1 MGDFYGIRKDF
12 DILIDNS
19 HAFNW
24 CPDLIIA
31 RDIYF
36 YDKRTCSI
44 LTPFMYAYLE
54 EIIRSTTTEYGR
66 ALVGNTCRKVGM
78 SLIKF
83 AKDQNIENKKY
94 VIELN
99 RIQKYFQQSTA
110 IDEENN
116 RNSTVHGYMHPRFWT
131 EEAFELLIHDI
142 ARMSKY
148 AKF

>member
-1 MGDFYGIRKDF
+1 MGIKNDF
-12 DILIDNS
+12 DVLIDNS
-19 HAFNW
+19 HAFNG

-36 YDKRTCSI
+36 NDKRTCSV

-66 ALVGNTCRKVGM
+66 DLVCNTYRKVGM
-78 SLIKF
+78 SLIKL
-83 AKDQNIENKKY
+83 AKEQNIENKQY
-94 VIELN
+94 VKELN
-99 RIQKYFQQSTA
+99 RIKKYFQQSTA
-110 IDEENN
+110 TDEGNN

-131 EEAFELLIHDI
+131 EESFELLMHDI

>member
-1 MGDFYGIRKDF
+1 
-12 DILIDNS
+12 
-19 HAFNW
+19 
-24 CPDLIIA
+24 
-31 RDIYF
+31 
-36 YDKRTCSI
+36 
-44 LTPFMYAYLE
+44 MYAYLE